1 MYASL
6 DKIDLVVEG
15 PRRFVQTDHRTS
27 AELAATPE
35 LTTLF
40 ALARVLNPRQHPD
53 GADVPVVYAVTEAEP
68 PACLQDVLGATG
80 ALLQV
85 GTKGAARP
93 VEAGELTADEL
104 ADRAFR
110 GLAQRV
116 ARRVG
121 LTDMATV
128 LRALEAET
136 TADPPRQ
143 DDDEAAYWGRVL
155 ELAAVTC
162 EVVRARGG
170 GQWEI
175 HHHADLPFGF
185 ATRPSSAAVPAGA
198 PGAGGIIL
206 ATNRAHRFI
215 ADGEDES
222 MFDLLTAD
230 REVSAGALAA
240 DDLPILPNLR
250 ARSEARTAGLAFRP
264 LFAGAPDDDRFP
276 VVVYGHDT
284 PQTFGA
290 FRAERAGD
298 LDALHER
305 ALANLAGQE
314 VTVEELELDGM
325 TVIAVSGS
333 FYAAEKLLD
342 RGFLRGLHRR
352 LGHELLA
359 ASAPR
364 RGLAFITAVV
374 RADKREVLAL
384 KALTMQ
390 EARTTRAISDALL
403 LIKDGEL
410 VGHVEVEDRA
420 AADDDAG
427 DGPHDEPRD
436 EPPKKRGWLARLFG
450 RKK

>member
-6 DKIDLVVEG
+6 DKLDLEVDG
-15 PRRFVQTDHRTS
+15 PRRFVQTDQRGNG
-27 AELAATPE
+27 ELAETPE

-40 ALARVLNPRQHPD
+40 ALARVLNPRRLPD
-53 GADVPVVYAVTEAEP
+53 AGDVPVVYVVVEDEP
-68 PACLQDVLGATG
+68 PACLLDALGATG

-85 GTKGAARP
+85 GTKGTARP
-93 VEAGELTADEL
+93 VPAGELTADEL

-136 TADPPRQ
+136 TAEPPRQ
-143 DDDEAAYWGRVL
+143 DEDEPGYWGRVL

-162 EVVRARGG
+162 EVVRARSGG
-170 GQWEI
+170 RWEI

-185 ATRPSSAAVPAGA
+185 ATRPGGGTTPAGA

-206 ATNRAHRFI
+206 ATNRAHRFL

-230 REVSAGALAA
+230 REVSEGALEA

-250 ARSEARTAGLAFRP
+250 ARGEARTAGLAFRP
-264 LFAGAPDDDRFP
+264 LFTGAPEDDRFP

-298 LDALHER
+298 LDVLHDR

-314 VTVEELELDGM
+314 VTVEELELEGM

-342 RGFLRGLHRR
+342 RGFLRGLHRQ
-352 LGHELLA
+352 LGHDVLA

-364 RGLAFITAVV
+364 RGLAFFTAVT

-384 KALTMQ
+384 KALTVQ
-390 EARTTRAISDALL
+390 ESRTTRAISDALL
-403 LIKDGEL
+403 IVKEGEL
-410 VGHVEVEDRA
+410 VGHIVID
-420 AADDDAG
+420 
-427 DGPHDEPRD
+427 DGPTD
-436 EPPKKRGWLARLFG
+436 EPPAPPPKKQGWLARLFG